1 MTLIS
6 FADVGVA
13 FGATTLLK
21 DVSFTIT
28 RGERW
33 GIIGRN
39 GAGKSTLFQI
49 ITGKL
54 QPSKGAIAR
63 QPGLKVSL
71 LDQHRDFGAATTVWE
86 AAAAAYLPLIAI
98 EKELAVLA
106 EQLGSGD
113 EALLDRY
120 GRLQEKFMHEGG
132 YDFPAR
138 VDKVLQGLAF
148 DAVAARNQLL
158 TGLSGG
164 ERGRVGLAAQLAA
177 PAELLLLDEPTN
189 HLDLETTRWLQTYLG
204 ELGETV
210 IVISHDRAFLDETVD
225 HVLHVTGGTTH
236 AYSGGYSAFVSQR
249 EERMLTFQRQLD
261 KQQKFIAKEEE
272 YIRRHLAGVN
282 SAQAKGR
289 RSKLGRLPRLS
300 PPPGESDAMTLRLEI
315 GDRGGDRVLHT
326 DKLRVA
332 IGDRVLLEDV
342 TLTAMRADVIALV
355 GPNGA
360 GKSTLLATILGAR
373 EATAGAATV
382 GGSVDAA
389 WYRQDLGQ
397 LPLERTIYEA
407 IQDVRPLWGRG
418 HIQGHLGAFGF
429 SGDTVMR
436 VIHTLSGGERARVAL
451 ALIMLRR
458 ANLLVLDEPTNHLDV
473 ESIEALEDAIDDYE
487 GTVILVSH
495 DRAFL
500 RELATR
506 VWSFDGTRLRD
517 FDGPFVEWEVAE
529 AERRARLASDSAAA
543 AQGRRAQEK
552 AAVQKL
558 KGADDKDAN
567 AKKQAKKAAE
577 DAEREVMR
585 LEERVRQVQR
595 KLEDGDLYDG
605 SPERAREAGRL
616 EKELGAAQRL
626 LDDAMTSWAERTAA
640 LETR

>member
-6 FADVGVA
+6 FAEVGVA

-21 DVSFTIT
+21 DVSFTVA

-54 QPSKGAIAR
+54 QPSRGAIAR

-71 LDQHRDFGAATTVWE
+71 LDQHRDFGVATTVWE
-86 AAAAAYLPLIAI
+86 AAAAAYAPLIAI
-98 EKELAVLA
+98 EHELGALA
-106 EQLGSGD
+106 EKLGDGD

-120 GRLQEKFMHEGG
+120 GRLQEQFMHEGG

-148 DAVAARNQLL
+148 DAVGARTQALS
-158 TGLSGG
+158 GLSGG

-236 AYSGGYSAFVSQR
+236 SYTGGYSAFVSQR

-326 DKLRVA
+326 DKLRVTV
-332 IGDRVLLEDV
+332 GDRVLLEDV

-360 GKSTLLATILGAR
+360 GKSTLIATILGAR
-373 EATAGAATV
+373 EADAGAATV

-397 LPLERTIYEA
+397 LPLARTIYEA
-407 IQDVRPLWGRG
+407 IQDERPLWGRG

-429 SGDTVMR
+429 SGDSVMR
-436 VIHTLSGGERARVAL
+436 VISTLSGGERARVAL
-451 ALIMLRR
+451 ALIMLRK

-529 AERRARLASDSAAA
+529 AERRAKLASESATI

-552 AAVQKL
+552 AAAQKN
-558 KGADDKDAN
+558 KGADERDAN
-567 AKKQAKKAAE
+567 AKKSAKKAAD
-577 DAEREVMR
+577 DAEREVLR
-585 LEERVRQVQR
+585 LEERVVNVQR
-595 KLEDGDLYDG
+595 ALEDGDLYDG
-605 SPERAREAGRL
+605 TPEKAREAGQL

-640 LETR
+640 LDKA

>member
-21 DVSFTIT
+21 DVSFTVT

-54 QPSKGAIAR
+54 QPSKGAVAR

-71 LDQHRDFGAATTVWE
+71 LDQHRDFGDATTVWE

-98 EKELAVLA
+98 EKELTVLA

-148 DAVAARNQLL
+148 DAVDARTRLL

-189 HLDLETTRWLQTYLG
+189 HLDLETTVWLQSYLG

-236 AYSGGYSAFVSQR
+236 AYTGGYSAFVSQR

-289 RSKLGRLPRLS
+289 RSKLSRLPRLS

-332 IGDRVLLEDV
+332 VGDRVLLEDV

-397 LPLERTIYEA
+397 LPLERTIYDA

-429 SGDTVMR
+429 SGDSVMR
-436 VIHTLSGGERARVAL
+436 TISTLSGGERARVAL

-473 ESIEALEDAIDDYE
+473 ESIESLEDAIDDYE

-529 AERRARLASDSAAA
+529 AERRTRVASDSAAA

-552 AAVQKL
+552 AAAQKS
-558 KGADDKDAN
+558 KGSDTKDAN
-567 AKKQAKKAAE
+567 SKKQARKAVD
-577 DAEREVMR
+577 DAEREVLR

-595 KLEDGDLYDG
+595 ALEDGDLYDG
-605 SPERAREAGRL
+605 SPDKAREAGRL
-616 EKELGAAQRL
+616 EKELSAAQRL
-626 LDDAMTSWAERTAA
+626 LDDAMTSWAERTSAVDA
-640 LETR
+640 R

>member
-6 FADVGVA
+6 FGEVGVA

-21 DVSFTIT
+21 DVSFTVA

-39 GAGKSTLFQI
+39 GAGKSTLFQL

-54 QPSKGAIAR
+54 QPSKGSIAR

-71 LDQHRDFGAATTVWE
+71 LDQHRDFGEATTVWE
-86 AAAAAYLPLIAI
+86 AAAAAYAPLIAI
-98 EKELAVLA
+98 EKELGVLA
-106 EQLGSGD
+106 EKLGDGD

-120 GRLQEKFMHEGG
+120 GRLQEQFMHEGG

-148 DAVAARNQLL
+148 DAVGARTQALS
-158 TGLSGG
+158 GLSGG

-236 AYSGGYSAFVSQR
+236 AYTGGYSAFVSQR

-272 YIRRHLAGVN
+272 YIRRHLAGQN

-326 DKLRVA
+326 DRLRVA

-360 GKSTLLATILGAR
+360 GKSTLLSTILGAR
-373 EATAGAATV
+373 EATAGAATI
-382 GGSVDAA
+382 GGSVHAA
-389 WYRQDLGQ
+389 WYRQDLAQ
-397 LPLERTIYEA
+397 LPLTRTIFEA

-418 HIQGHLGAFGF
+418 QIQGHLGAFGF
-429 SGDTVMR
+429 SGDSVMR
-436 VIHTLSGGERARVAL
+436 VISTLSGGERARVAL
-451 ALIMLRR
+451 ALIMLQK

-529 AERRARLASDSAAA
+529 GERRAKLASESAAA
-543 AQGRRAQEK
+543 VQGRKALEK
-552 AAVQKL
+552 AAAQKN
-558 KGADDKDAN
+558 KGSDDRNAN
-567 AKKQAKKAAE
+567 AKKATKKAAD
-577 DAEREVMR
+577 DAEREVLR

-595 KLEDGDLYDG
+595 ALEDGDLYDG
-605 SPERAREAGRL
+605 SPEKAREAGRL
-616 EKELGAAQRL
+616 EKELSAAQRL
-626 LDDAMTSWAERTAA
+626 LDDAMTSWAERSAA
-640 LETR
+640 LERV

>member
-21 DVSFTIT
+21 DVSFTVT

-54 QPSKGAIAR
+54 QPSKGAVAR

-71 LDQHRDFGAATTVWE
+71 LDQHRDFGDATTVWE

-98 EKELAVLA
+98 EKELTVLA

-113 EALLDRY
+113 EALLEKY

-148 DAVAARNQLL
+148 DAVDARSRLL

-189 HLDLETTRWLQTYLG
+189 HLDLETTVWLQSYLG

-236 AYSGGYSAFVSQR
+236 AYTGGYSAFVSQR

-289 RSKLGRLPRLS
+289 RSKLSRLPRLS

-332 IGDRVLLEDV
+332 VGDRVLLEDV

-397 LPLERTIYEA
+397 LPLERTIYDA

-429 SGDTVMR
+429 SGDSVMR
-436 VIHTLSGGERARVAL
+436 TISTLSGGERARVAL

-473 ESIEALEDAIDDYE
+473 ESIESLEDAIDDYE

-529 AERRARLASDSAAA
+529 AERRTRVASDSAAA

-552 AAVQKL
+552 AAAQKS
-558 KGADDKDAN
+558 KGSDTKDAN
-567 AKKQAKKAAE
+567 SKKQARKAVD
-577 DAEREVMR
+577 DAEREVLR

-595 KLEDGDLYDG
+595 ALEDGDLYDG
-605 SPERAREAGRL
+605 SPDKAREAGRL
-616 EKELGAAQRL
+616 EKELSAAQRL

-640 LETR
+640 VDAR

>member
-6 FADVGVA
+6 FAEVGVA

-21 DVSFTIT
+21 DVSFTVA

-54 QPSKGAIAR
+54 QPSRGAIAR

-71 LDQHRDFGAATTVWE
+71 LDQHRDFGVATTVWE
-86 AAAAAYLPLIAI
+86 AAAAAYAPLIAI
-98 EKELAVLA
+98 EHELGALA
-106 EQLGSGD
+106 EKLGDGD

-120 GRLQEKFMHEGG
+120 GRLQEQFMHEGG

-148 DAVAARNQLL
+148 DAVGARTQALS
-158 TGLSGG
+158 GLSGG

-236 AYSGGYSAFVSQR
+236 SYTGGYSAFVSQR

-326 DKLRVA
+326 DKLRVTV
-332 IGDRVLLEDV
+332 GDRVLLEDV

-360 GKSTLLATILGAR
+360 GKSTLIATILGAR
-373 EATAGAATV
+373 EADAGAATV

-397 LPLERTIYEA
+397 LPLARTIYEA
-407 IQDVRPLWGRG
+407 IQDERPLWGRG

-429 SGDTVMR
+429 SGDSVMR
-436 VIHTLSGGERARVAL
+436 VISTLSGGERARVAL
-451 ALIMLRR
+451 ALIMLRK

-529 AERRARLASDSAAA
+529 AERRAKLASDSATI
-543 AQGRRAQEK
+543 AQERRAQEK
-552 AAVQKL
+552 AAAHKN
-558 KGADDKDAN
+558 KGADERDAN
-567 AKKQAKKAAE
+567 AKKSAKKAAD
-577 DAEREVMR
+577 DAEREVLR
-585 LEERVRQVQR
+585 LEERVVNVQR
-595 KLEDGDLYDG
+595 ALEDGDLYDG
-605 SPERAREAGRL
+605 TPEKAREAGRL

-640 LETR
+640 LDKA

>member
-6 FADVGVA
+6 LADVAVS

-21 DVSFTIT
+21 DISVTIA

-39 GAGKSTLFQI
+39 GAGKTTLFHI
-49 ITGKL
+49 LTGKL
-54 QPSKGAIAR
+54 QPTKGAVAR

-71 LDQHRDFGAATTVWE
+71 LDQHRDFGDATTVWE

-98 EKELAVLA
+98 EKEMAVLA
-106 EQLGSGD
+106 DQLGGGD
-113 EALLDRY
+113 ESLMDRY

-138 VDKVLQGLAF
+138 VDKVLQGLGF
-148 DAVAARNQLL
+148 DAVESRTRALA
-158 TGLSGG
+158 GLSGG
-164 ERGRVGLAAQLAA
+164 ERGRVGLAGQLAA

-189 HLDLETTRWLQTYLG
+189 HLDLDTTRWLQTYLG

-225 HVLHVTGGTTH
+225 HVLHVTGGTAH
-236 AYSGGYSAFVSQR
+236 AYTGGYSAFVSQR
-249 EERMLTFQRQLD
+249 EERMLSFQRQLD

-289 RSKLGRLPRLS
+289 RSKLSRLPRLS
-300 PPPGESDAMTLRLEI
+300 PPPGESGAMSLRLEI

-326 DKLRVA
+326 DRLQVA
-332 IGDRVLLEDV
+332 VGERVLLTDV
-342 TLTAMRADVIALV
+342 SLTAMRSDVIALV

-360 GKSTLLATILGAR
+360 GKSTLIATLLGAR
-373 EATAGAATV
+373 DATAGAATV
-382 GGSVDAA
+382 GSSVHAA

-397 LPLERTIYEA
+397 LPLEKSIYDA

-418 HIQGHLGAFGF
+418 QIQGHLGAFGF
-429 SGDTVMR
+429 SGDSVMR
-436 VIHTLSGGERARVAL
+436 TINTLSGGERARVAL
-451 ALIMLRR
+451 ALIMLQK

-506 VWSFDGTRLRD
+506 VWSFDGMRLRD
-517 FDGPFVEWEVAE
+517 FDGPFVEWEVNE
-529 AERRARLASDSAAA
+529 DERRARLASESAAA
-543 AQGRRAQEK
+543 VQGRRAQDR
-552 AAVQKL
+552 ASAQKS
-558 KGADDKDAN
+558 KGADDRHA
-567 AKKQAKKAAE
+567 AARKQAKKAAD
-577 DAEREVMR
+577 DAEREVVR
-585 LEERVRQVQR
+585 LEERVKQVQR
-595 KLEDGDLYDG
+595 SLEDGDLYDG
-605 SPERAREAGRL
+605 SADKAREAGRL
-616 EKELGAAQRL
+616 EKELGTAQRL
-626 LDDAMTSWAERTAA
+626 LDDAMTNWAERTAA
-640 LETR
+640 LEQR

>member
-6 FADVGVA
+6 LNDVGVS
-13 FGATTLLK
+13 FGATTLLTN
-21 DVSFTIT
+21 VSFTVG
-28 RGERW
+28 RGDRW

-39 GAGKSTLFQI
+39 GAGKTTLFQL
-49 ITGKL
+49 ITGRM
-54 QPSKGAIAR
+54 QPSTGTIAR

-86 AAAAAYLPLIAI
+86 AAAAAYAPLIAL
-98 EKELAVLA
+98 EKELTQLA
-106 EQLGSGD
+106 EHLGSGD
-113 EALLDRY
+113 EALLERY
-120 GRLQEKFMHEGG
+120 GRMQQKFMDDGG

-138 VDKVLQGLAF
+138 VDKVLQGLGF
-148 DAVAARNQLL
+148 DAVESRTRAL

-164 ERGRVGLAAQLAA
+164 ERGRVGLAGQLAA

-189 HLDLETTRWLQTYLG
+189 HLDLDTTRWLQTYLG

-236 AYSGGYSAFVSQR
+236 AYTGGYSAFVSQR

-272 YIRRHLAGVN
+272 YIRRHLAGQN

-289 RSKLGRLPRLS
+289 RSKLARLPRLS
-300 PPPGESDAMTLRLEI
+300 PPPGESEAMTLRLEI

-326 DKLRVA
+326 EKLRVA
-332 IGDRVLLEDV
+332 VGDRVLLDDV

-360 GKSTLLATILGAR
+360 GKSTLIATLLGAR
-373 EATAGAATV
+373 DAAAGSSAV

-397 LPLERTIYEA
+397 LPLDRTIYDA

-418 HIQGHLGAFGF
+418 QIQGHLGAFGF
-429 SGDTVMR
+429 SGDSVLRT
-436 VIHTLSGGERARVAL
+436 ISTLSGGERARVAL
-451 ALIMLRR
+451 ALIMLQR

-473 ESIEALEDAIDDYE
+473 ESIEALEDAIEAYE
-487 GTVILVSH
+487 GTVLLVSH

-517 FDGPFVEWEVAE
+517 FDGPFVEWEIVE
-529 AERRARLASDSAAA
+529 AERRAKLASDSATA
-543 AQGRRAQEK
+543 AQAKRVQEK
-552 AAVQKL
+552 AQAQKQ
-558 KGADDKDAN
+558 KGGADPNVA
-567 AKKQAKKAAE
+567 ARRAAQKAADE
-577 DAEREVMR
+577 TEREVER
-585 LEERVRQVQR
+585 LERRVNDVQAA
-595 KLEDGDLYDG
+595 LADGDLYDG
-605 SPERAREAGRL
+605 SVEKAREAGRL
-616 EKELGAAQRL
+616 EKALTEAQRA
-626 LDDAMTSWAERTAA
+626 LDDAMTLWAERMAA
-640 LETR
+640 LEQL

>member
-6 FADVGVA
+6 LADVAVS

-21 DVSFTIT
+21 DVSVTIA

-39 GAGKSTLFQI
+39 GAGKTTLFHI
-49 ITGKL
+49 LTGKL
-54 QPSKGAIAR
+54 QPTKGAVAR

-71 LDQHRDFGAATTVWE
+71 LDQHRDFGDATTVWE
-86 AAAAAYLPLIAI
+86 AAAAAYAPLIAM
-98 EKELAVLA
+98 EKELAILA
-106 EQLGSGD
+106 ERLGSGD
-113 EALLDRY
+113 EALMDRY
-120 GRLQEKFMHEGG
+120 GRMQETFMHEGG

-138 VDKVLQGLAF
+138 VDKVLQGLGF
-148 DAVAARNQLL
+148 DAVESRSRALA
-158 TGLSGG
+158 GLSGG
-164 ERGRVGLAAQLAA
+164 ERGRVGLAGQLAA

-189 HLDLETTRWLQTYLG
+189 HLDLDTTRWLQTYLG

-210 IVISHDRAFLDETVD
+210 VVISHDRAFLDETVD
-225 HVLHVTGGTTH
+225 HVLHVTGNTTH
-236 AYSGGYSAFVSQR
+236 AYTGGYSAFVSQR
-249 EERMLTFQRQLD
+249 EERMLSFQRQLD

-289 RSKLGRLPRLS
+289 RSKLSRLPRLS
-300 PPPGESDAMTLRLEI
+300 PPPGESGAMSLRLEI

-326 DKLRVA
+326 DRLRVA
-332 IGDRVLLEDV
+332 VGDRVLLRDV
-342 TLTAMRADVIALV
+342 TLTAMRSDVIALV

-360 GKSTLLATILGAR
+360 GKSTLIATLLGAR
-373 EATAGAATV
+373 EAAAGAATV

-397 LPLERTIYEA
+397 LPLAKTIYDA

-429 SGDTVMR
+429 SGDSVMR
-436 VIHTLSGGERARVAL
+436 TISTLSGGERARVAL
-451 ALIMLRR
+451 ALIMLQK

-473 ESIEALEDAIDDYE
+473 ESIEALEDAIEEYE

-506 VWSFDGTRLRD
+506 VWSFDDTRLRD

-529 AERRARLASDSAAA
+529 AERRAKLSSETA
-543 AQGRRAQEK
+543 
-552 AAVQKL
+552 AAVQGKRAQDRASAQKS
-558 KGADDKDAN
+558 KGADDRDA
-567 AKKQAKKAAE
+567 AARRQAKKAAD
-577 DAEREVMR
+577 DAEREVAR
-585 LEERVRQVQR
+585 LEERVRQVQQS
-595 KLEDGDLYDG
+595 LEDGDLYDG
-605 SPERAREAGRL
+605 TPEKAREAGRL
-616 EKELGAAQRL
+616 EKELVAAQRL
-626 LDDAMTSWAERTAA
+626 LDDAMTNWAERTAA
-640 LETR
+640 LEQS

>member
-6 FADVGVA
+6 LADVGVQ

-21 DVSFTIT
+21 DVSVTIA

-39 GAGKSTLFQI
+39 GAGKSTLFQM
-49 ITGKL
+49 ITGRM
-54 QPSKGAIAR
+54 QPTSGSIAR
-63 QPGLKVSL
+63 MPGLKVSL
-71 LDQHRDFGAATTVWE
+71 LDQHRDFGDATTVWE
-86 AAAAAYLPLIAI
+86 AAAAAYAPLIAI
-98 EKELAVLA
+98 EKELNVLA
-106 EQLGSGD
+106 EQLGDGD
-113 EALLDRY
+113 EALMDRY
-120 GRLQEKFMHEGG
+120 GRLQEQFMHEGG

-138 VDKVLQGLAF
+138 IDKVLQGLGF
-148 DAVAARNQLL
+148 DAVESRTRLL
-158 TGLSGG
+158 IGLSGG

-189 HLDLETTRWLQTYLG
+189 HLDLDTTDWLQTYLG

-210 IVISHDRAFLDETVD
+210 VVISHDRAFLDATVD
-225 HVLHVTGGTTH
+225 HILHVTGGTAH
-236 AYSGGYSAFVSQR
+236 AYGGGYSSFVSQR
-249 EERMLTFQRQLD
+249 EERMLAFSRQLD

-272 YIRRHLAGVN
+272 YIRRHLAGQN

-289 RSKLGRLPRLS
+289 RSKLSRLPRLS
-300 PPPGESDAMTLRLEI
+300 PPPGEAGAMSLRLEI

-332 IGDRVLLEDV
+332 VGDRVLLEDV

-360 GKSTLLATILGAR
+360 GKSTLISTILGAR
-373 EATAGAATV
+373 EADAGTATV

-389 WYRQDLGQ
+389 WYRQDLAQ

-418 HIQGHLGAFGF
+418 NIQGHLGAFGF
-429 SGDTVMR
+429 SGDSVMR
-436 VIHTLSGGERARVAL
+436 TISTLSGGERARVAL
-451 ALIMLRR
+451 ALIMLQK

-473 ESIEALEDAIDDYE
+473 ESIEALEDAIDEYE

-500 RELATR
+500 RELSTR

-517 FDGPFVEWEVAE
+517 FDGTFVEWEVAE
-529 AERRARLASDSAAA
+529 AERRARLASQTSAAL
-543 AQGRRAQEK
+543 QGKRAQEK
-552 AAVQKL
+552 AAAQKS
-558 KGADDKDAN
+558 KGGDDREAQARKL
-567 AKKQAKKAAE
+567 AKKAAD
-577 DAEREVMR
+577 DAEREVVR
-585 LEERVRQVQR
+585 IEERVQKLQ
-595 KLEDGDLYDG
+595 KALEDGDLYDG
-605 SPERAREAGRL
+605 SPEKAREAKRL
-616 EKELGAAQRL
+616 EKELAAAQRL
-626 LDDAMTSWAERTAA
+626 LDDAMTSWAERTTAI
-640 LETR
+640 

>member
-13 FGATTLLK
+13 FGAMTLLK
-21 DVSFTIT
+21 DVSFTVA

-63 QPGLKVSL
+63 QPGVKVSL

-98 EKELAVLA
+98 EKELAALA
-106 EQLGSGD
+106 DELGSGD

-120 GRLQEKFMHEGG
+120 GRLQERFMHEGG

-148 DAVAARNQLL
+148 DAVAARTQLL

-236 AYSGGYSAFVSQR
+236 AYTGGYSAFVSQR

-289 RSKLGRLPRLS
+289 RSKLSRLPRLS

-397 LPLERTIYEA
+397 LPLERTMYEA

-429 SGDTVMR
+429 SGDSVMR

-451 ALIMLRR
+451 ALIMLRK

-529 AERRARLASDSAAA
+529 SERRTRVASDSAAA
-543 AQGRRAQEK
+543 VHGRRALEK
-552 AAVQKL
+552 AAAQKS
-558 KGADDKDAN
+558 KGTEEKDAN
-567 AKKQAKKAAE
+567 SKKQAKKAAE
-577 DAEREVMR
+577 EAEREVMR

-605 SPERAREAGRL
+605 SPEKAREAGRL

-640 LETR
+640 LDAR

>member
-6 FADVGVA
+6 LADVA
-13 FGATTLLK
+13 ISFGATTLLK
-21 DVSFTIT
+21 DVSVTIA

-39 GAGKSTLFQI
+39 GAGKTTLFQI
-49 ITGKL
+49 LTGAL
-54 QPSKGAIAR
+54 QPTKGSIAR

-71 LDQHRDFGAATTVWE
+71 MDQHRNFGEATTVWE
-86 AAAAAYLPLIAI
+86 AAAAAYAPLIAI

-106 EQLGSGD
+106 EQLGGGD
-113 EALLDRY
+113 DALMDRY
-120 GRLQEKFMHEGG
+120 GRLQEQFMHEGG

-138 VDKVLQGLAF
+138 VDKVLQGLGF
-148 DAVAARNQLL
+148 DAVQARTQMLVS
-158 TGLSGG
+158 LSGG
-164 ERGRVGLAAQLAA
+164 ERGRVGLAGQLAA

-236 AYSGGYSAFVSQR
+236 SYTGGYSAFVSQR

-261 KQQKFIAKEEE
+261 KQQKFIAKEED
-272 YIRRHLAGVN
+272 YIRRHLAGQN

-332 IGDRVLLEDV
+332 VGERVLLEDV
-342 TLTAMRADVIALV
+342 TLTAMRSDVIALV

-360 GKSTLLATILGAR
+360 GKSTLIATLLGAR
-373 EATAGAATV
+373 DAAAGAATV
-382 GGSVDAA
+382 GGSVNAA

-397 LPLERTIYEA
+397 LPLERSIFDA

-418 HIQGHLGAFGF
+418 HIQNHLGAFGF
-429 SGDTVMR
+429 SGDSVMR
-436 VIHTLSGGERARVAL
+436 IIHTLSGGERARVAL
-451 ALIMLRR
+451 ALIMLQK

-473 ESIEALEDAIDDYE
+473 ESIEALEDAIESYE

-500 RELATR
+500 RELSTR
-506 VWSFDGTRLRD
+506 VWAFDGTRLRD

-529 AERRARLASDSAAA
+529 AERRAKLASASSVA

-552 AAVQKL
+552 AVAQKG
-558 KGADDKDAN
+558 KSAEGRDQN
-567 AKKQAKKAAE
+567 AKKAAKRAAE
-577 DAEREVMR
+577 DAEKEVLR
-585 LEERVRQVQR
+585 LEDRVRDVQR
-595 KLEDGDLYDG
+595 ALEDGDLYDG
-605 SPERAREAGRL
+605 TAEKAREAGRL
-616 EKELGAAQRL
+616 EKELTAAQRL
-626 LDDAMTSWAERTAA
+626 LDDAMTSWAERTAV
-640 LETR
+640 LERS

>member
-6 FADVGVA
+6 LADVAVS

-21 DVSFTIT
+21 DVSVTIA

-39 GAGKSTLFQI
+39 GAGKTTLFQI
-49 ITGKL
+49 LTGRI
-54 QPSKGAIAR
+54 QPTRGAVAR
-63 QPGLKVSL
+63 QPGLTVSL
-71 LDQHRDFGAATTVWE
+71 LDQHRDFGDATTVWE
-86 AAAAAYLPLIAI
+86 AAAAAYAPLIAI
-98 EKELAVLA
+98 EKELNVLG
-106 EQLGSGD
+106 EQLGDGD
-113 EALLDRY
+113 ETLMDRY

-138 VDKVLQGLAF
+138 VDKVLQGLGF
-148 DAVAARNQLL
+148 DAVESRTRMLA
-158 TGLSGG
+158 GLSGG
-164 ERGRVGLAAQLAA
+164 ERGRVGLAGQLAA

-189 HLDLETTRWLQTYLG
+189 HLDLETTQWLQTYLG

-210 IVISHDRAFLDETVD
+210 VVISHDRAFLDETVD

-236 AYSGGYSAFVSQR
+236 SYTGGYSAFVSQR

-282 SAQAKGR
+282 SSQAKGR

-300 PPPGESDAMTLRLEI
+300 PPPGESDAMSLRLEI

-326 DKLRVA
+326 NKLRVTV
-332 IGDRVLLEDV
+332 GDRVLLDDV

-360 GKSTLLATILGAR
+360 GKSTLIATLLGAR
-373 EATAGAATV
+373 DAAAGGATV
-382 GGSVDAA
+382 GGSVHAA

-397 LPLERTIYEA
+397 LPLERTIFEA

-429 SGDTVMR
+429 SGDSVMR
-436 VIHTLSGGERARVAL
+436 TISTLSGGERARVAL
-451 ALIMLRR
+451 ALIMLQK

-473 ESIEALEDAIDDYE
+473 ESIEALEDAIESYE

-529 AERRARLASDSAAA
+529 RERRSKLASVAAA
-543 AQGRRAQEK
+543 AVQGRKAQEK
-552 AAVQKL
+552 AATQKS
-558 KGADDKDAN
+558 KGQDDRDVNARKSAKRAAD
-567 AKKQAKKAAE
+567 
-577 DAEREVMR
+577 DAEREVVR
-585 LEERVRQVQR
+585 LEERVRKVQR
-595 KLEDGDLYDG
+595 SLEDGDLYDG
-605 SPERAREAGRL
+605 TPEKAREAGRL
-616 EKELGAAQRL
+616 EKELAAAQRL

-640 LETR
+640 LERS

>member
-6 FADVGVA
+6 FADVGVS

-21 DVSFTIT
+21 DVSFTVA

-39 GAGKSTLFQI
+39 GAGKSTIFQI

-54 QPSKGAIAR
+54 APSKGSIAR
-63 QPGLKVSL
+63 MPGLKVSL
-71 LDQHRDFGAATTVWE
+71 LDQHRDFGDASTVWE
-86 AAAAAYLPLIAI
+86 AAAAAYAPLIAI
-98 EKELAVLA
+98 EKELGVLA
-106 EQLGSGD
+106 EKLGDGD
-113 EALLDRY
+113 EALMDRY

-138 VDKVLQGLAF
+138 IDKVLQGLGF
-148 DAVAARNQLL
+148 DAIDARTRMLK
-158 TGLSGG
+158 GLSGG

-189 HLDLETTRWLQTYLG
+189 HLDLETTQWLQTYLG

-225 HVLHVTGGTTH
+225 HILHVTGSTSH
-236 AYSGGYSAFVSQR
+236 AYTGGYSSFVSQR
-249 EERMLTFQRQLD
+249 EERMLAFQRQLD

-289 RSKLGRLPRLS
+289 RSKLSRLPRLS
-300 PPPGESDAMTLRLEI
+300 PPPGESGAMSLRLEI

-332 IGDRVLLEDV
+332 VGDRVLLDDV
-342 TLTAMRADVIALV
+342 TLTAMRTDVIALV

-360 GKSTLLATILGAR
+360 GKSTLIATLLGAR
-373 EATAGAATV
+373 EAAGGAATV

-389 WYRQDLGQ
+389 WYRQDLAQ
-397 LPLERTIYEA
+397 LPLERTIFEA

-418 HIQGHLGAFGF
+418 QIQGHLGAFGF
-429 SGDTVMR
+429 SGDSVMR
-436 VIHTLSGGERARVAL
+436 TISTLSGGERARVAL
-451 ALIMLRR
+451 ALIMLQK

-473 ESIEALEDAIDDYE
+473 ESIEALEDAIDEYE

-500 RELATR
+500 RELSTR
-506 VWSFDGTRLRD
+506 VWSFEGTRLRD

-529 AERRARLASDSAAA
+529 KERKTKRATETAAA
-543 AQGRRAQEK
+543 VQSRKAQEK
-552 AAVQKL
+552 AAAQKS
-558 KGADDKDAN
+558 KGGDDRDAQ
-567 AKKQAKKAAE
+567 ARKTAKKAAD
-577 DAEREVMR
+577 DAEREVLR
-585 LEERVRQVQR
+585 LEERVKKVQQA
-595 KLEDGDLYDG
+595 LEDGDLYDG
-605 SPERAREAGRL
+605 TPEKAREAGRL
-616 EKELGAAQRL
+616 EKELSAAQRL
-626 LDDAMTSWAERTAA
+626 LDDAMTSWAERTAV
-640 LETR
+640 LEKH

>member
-71 LDQHRDFGAATTVWE
+71 LDQQRDFGAATTVWE

-332 IGDRVLLEDV
+332 IGDRVLLEEV

-552 AAVQKL
+552 AAVQKS

>member
-6 FADVGVA
+6 LGDVGVA

-21 DVSFTIT
+21 DVSVTIA

-54 QPSKGAIAR
+54 QPTKGSIAR

-71 LDQHRDFGAATTVWE
+71 LDQHRDFGDATTVWE
-86 AAAAAYLPLIAI
+86 AAAAAYAPLIAI
-98 EKELAVLA
+98 EKELGVLA
-106 EQLGSGD
+106 GQLGDGD
-113 EALLDRY
+113 DALMDRY

-138 VDKVLQGLAF
+138 IDKVLQGLGF
-148 DAVAARNQLL
+148 DAIDARTRALK
-158 TGLSGG
+158 GLSGG

-189 HLDLETTRWLQTYLG
+189 HLDLDTTRWLQTYLG

-210 IVISHDRAFLDETVD
+210 VVISHDRAFLDETVD
-225 HVLHVTGGTTH
+225 HILHVTGGTAH
-236 AYSGGYSAFVSQR
+236 AYTGGYSSFVSQR
-249 EERMLTFQRQLD
+249 EERMLAFSRQLD

-272 YIRRHLAGVN
+272 YIRRHLAGQN

-289 RSKLGRLPRLS
+289 RSKLSRLPRLS
-300 PPPGESDAMTLRLEI
+300 PPPGEAGAMSLRLEI

-326 DKLRVA
+326 DRLRVA
-332 IGDRVLLEDV
+332 VGDRVLLEDV

-360 GKSTLLATILGAR
+360 GKSTLIATILGAR
-373 EATAGAATV
+373 EAASGAASV

-397 LPLERTIYEA
+397 LPLDRTIYEA

-418 HIQGHLGAFGF
+418 NIQGHLGAFGF
-429 SGDTVMR
+429 SGDSVMR
-436 VIHTLSGGERARVAL
+436 IISTLSGGERARVAL
-451 ALIMLRR
+451 ALIMLQK

-473 ESIEALEDAIDDYE
+473 ESIEALEDAIEEYE

-517 FDGPFVEWEVAE
+517 FDGPFVEWELAE
-529 AERRARLASDSAAA
+529 AERRAKQASQTTAAL
-543 AQGRRAQEK
+543 QGKRAQEK
-552 AAVQKL
+552 VAAQKA
-558 KGADDKDAN
+558 KGSDDRGAQARKVAKRAAD
-567 AKKQAKKAAE
+567 

-585 LEERVRQVQR
+585 LEERVRKIQQA
-595 KLEDGDLYDG
+595 LEDGDLYDG
-605 SPERAREAGRL
+605 TAEKAREAKRL
-616 EKELGAAQRL
+616 EKELSAAQRL
-626 LDDAMTSWAERTAA
+626 LDDAMTTWAESTAVLDKA
-640 LETR
+640 

>member
-1 MTLIS
+1 
-6 FADVGVA
+6 
-13 FGATTLLK
+13 
-21 DVSFTIT
+21 
-28 RGERW
+28 
-33 GIIGRN
+33 
-39 GAGKSTLFQI
+39 
-49 ITGKL
+49 
-54 QPSKGAIAR
+54 
-63 QPGLKVSL
+63 
-71 LDQHRDFGAATTVWE
+71 
-86 AAAAAYLPLIAI
+86 
-98 EKELAVLA
+98 
-106 EQLGSGD
+106 
-113 EALLDRY
+113 
-120 GRLQEKFMHEGG
+120 
-132 YDFPAR
+132 
-138 VDKVLQGLAF
+138 
-148 DAVAARNQLL
+148 
-158 TGLSGG
+158 
-164 ERGRVGLAAQLAA
+164 
-177 PAELLLLDEPTN
+177 
-189 HLDLETTRWLQTYLG
+189 
-204 ELGETV
+204 
-210 IVISHDRAFLDETVD
+210 
-225 HVLHVTGGTTH
+225 
-236 AYSGGYSAFVSQR
+236 
-249 EERMLTFQRQLD
+249 MLTFQRQLD

-326 DKLRVA
+326 DKLRVTV
-332 IGDRVLLEDV
+332 GDRVLLEDV

-360 GKSTLLATILGAR
+360 GKSTLIATILGAR
-373 EATAGAATV
+373 EADAGAATV

-397 LPLERTIYEA
+397 LPLARTIYEA
-407 IQDVRPLWGRG
+407 IQDERPLWGRG

-429 SGDTVMR
+429 SGDSVMR
-436 VIHTLSGGERARVAL
+436 VISTLSGGERARVAL
-451 ALIMLRR
+451 ALIMLRK

-529 AERRARLASDSAAA
+529 AERRAKLASESATI

-552 AAVQKL
+552 AAAQKN
-558 KGADDKDAN
+558 KGADERDAN
-567 AKKQAKKAAE
+567 AKKSAKKAAD
-577 DAEREVMR
+577 DAEREVLR
-585 LEERVRQVQR
+585 LEERVVNVKRA
-595 KLEDGDLYDG
+595 LEDGDLYDG
-605 SPERAREAGRL
+605 TPEKAREAGQL

-640 LETR
+640 LDKA

>member
-21 DVSFTIT
+21 DVSFTVA

-49 ITGKL
+49 ITGRL

-63 QPGLKVSL
+63 QPGLTVSL
-71 LDQHRDFGAATTVWE
+71 LDQHRDFGDATTVWE
-86 AAAAAYLPLIAI
+86 AAAAAYMPLLAI

-148 DAVAARNQLL
+148 DAVAARTQLL

-360 GKSTLLATILGAR
+360 GKSTLLATVLGAR

-397 LPLERTIYEA
+397 LPLERTIYDA
-407 IQDVRPLWGRG
+407 IQHERPLWGRG

-429 SGDTVMR
+429 SGDSVMR

-451 ALIMLRR
+451 ALIMLQK

-473 ESIEALEDAIDDYE
+473 ESIEALEDAIDEYE

-529 AERRARLASDSAAA
+529 AERRAKLASESAAA

-552 AAVQKL
+552 AAAQKS

-567 AKKQAKKAAE
+567 AKKQVKKAAD
-577 DAEREVMR
+577 DAEREVVR

-605 SPERAREAGRL
+605 SPEKAREAGRL

>member
-6 FADVGVA
+6 FADVGVS
-13 FGATTLLK
+13 FGASTLLK
-21 DVSFTIT
+21 DVSFTVA

-54 QPSKGAIAR
+54 QPSKGSTAR
-63 QPGLKVSL
+63 MPGLKVSL

-86 AAAAAYLPLIAI
+86 AAAAAYAPLIAI
-98 EKELAVLA
+98 EKELGHLA
-106 EQLGSGD
+106 EQLGDGD
-113 EALLDRY
+113 DAVMDRY
-120 GRLQEKFMHEGG
+120 GRLQDTFMHEGG

-138 VDKVLQGLAF
+138 VDKVLQGLGF
-148 DAVAARNQLL
+148 DAVDARTRLL

-189 HLDLETTRWLQTYLG
+189 HLDLETTQWLQTYLG

-236 AYSGGYSAFVSQR
+236 AYTGGYSAFVSQR

-282 SAQAKGR
+282 SSQAKGR
-289 RSKLGRLPRLS
+289 RSKLSRLPRLS
-300 PPPGESDAMTLRLEI
+300 PPPGESDAMSLRLEI

-397 LPLERTIYEA
+397 LPLERTIFEA

-418 HIQGHLGAFGF
+418 QIQGHLGAFGF
-429 SGDTVMR
+429 SGDSVMR
-436 VIHTLSGGERARVAL
+436 TIHTLSGGERARVAL
-451 ALIMLRR
+451 ALIMLRK

-473 ESIEALEDAIDDYE
+473 ESIEALEDAIDEYE

-500 RELATR
+500 RELASR

-529 AERRARLASDSAAA
+529 KERRARVASESAAV
-543 AQGRRAQEK
+543 AQGRKAQEK
-552 AAVQKL
+552 AAAQKS
-558 KGADDKDAN
+558 KGGDDKSAA
-567 AKKQAKKAAE
+567 AKKVAKKAAD
-577 DAEREVMR
+577 DAEKEVLR
-585 LEERVRQVQR
+585 LEERVKQVQR

-605 SPERAREAGRL
+605 SAENAREAGRL

-626 LDDAMTSWAERTAA
+626 LDDAMTSWAERTSA

>member
-552 AAVQKL
+552 AAVQKS

-605 SPERAREAGRL
+605 SPGRAREAGRL

-626 LDDAMTSWAERTAA
+626 LDDAMTSWAERTTA

>member
-21 DVSFTIT
+21 DVAFTVA

-49 ITGKL
+49 ITGRL

-63 QPGLKVSL
+63 QPGLTVSL

-86 AAAAAYLPLIAI
+86 AAAAAYMPLIAI

-113 EALLDRY
+113 DALMDRY

-148 DAVAARNQLL
+148 DAVAARTQLL

-236 AYSGGYSAFVSQR
+236 AYTGGYSAFVSQR

-289 RSKLGRLPRLS
+289 RSKLSRLPRLS

-332 IGDRVLLEDV
+332 IGDRVLLDDV

-373 EATAGAATV
+373 EASAGAATV

-397 LPLERTIYEA
+397 LPLERTIYDA

-429 SGDTVMR
+429 SGDSVMR
-436 VIHTLSGGERARVAL
+436 TIHTLSGGERARVAL
-451 ALIMLRR
+451 ALIMLRK

-473 ESIEALEDAIDDYE
+473 ESIESLEDAIDDYE

-529 AERRARLASDSAAA
+529 AERRARLASEGAAA

-552 AAVQKL
+552 STAQKSRGTEE
-558 KGADDKDAN
+558 KGAI
-567 AKKQAKKAAE
+567 AKKQAKKAAD
-577 DAEREVMR
+577 DAEREVIR
-585 LEERVRQVQR
+585 LEERVRQIQR
-595 KLEDGDLYDG
+595 ALEDGDLYDG
-605 SPERAREAGRL
+605 SPEKARDARRL

>member
-6 FADVGVA
+6 LADVGVS

-21 DVSFTIT
+21 DVTFTVA

-39 GAGKSTLFQI
+39 GAGKSTLFQL

-54 QPSKGAIAR
+54 QPSKGAVAR
-63 QPGLKVSL
+63 QPALKVSL
-71 LDQHRDFGAATTVWE
+71 LDQHRDFGDATTVWE
-86 AAAAAYLPLIAI
+86 AAAAAYAPLIAI
-98 EKELAVLA
+98 EKELNDLA
-106 EQLGSGD
+106 MKLGDGD
-113 EALLDRY
+113 DALMDRY
-120 GRLQEKFMHEGG
+120 GRLQEQFMHEGG

-138 VDKVLQGLAF
+138 VDKVIQGLGF
-148 DAVAARNQLL
+148 DAVESRTRALS
-158 TGLSGG
+158 GLSGG

-225 HVLHVTGGTTH
+225 HVLHVTGGTSH
-236 AYSGGYSAFVSQR
+236 AYVGGYSSFVSQR
-249 EERMLTFQRQLD
+249 DERMLAFQRQLD
-261 KQQKFIAKEEE
+261 KQQKFIAKEED

-300 PPPGESDAMTLRLEI
+300 PPPGEAGAMSLRLEI

-332 IGDRVLLEDV
+332 VGDRVLLDDV

-360 GKSTLLATILGAR
+360 GKSTLIATILGAR
-373 EATAGAATV
+373 EAAAGAASV

-397 LPLERTIYEA
+397 LPLTRTIYEA
-407 IQDVRPLWGRG
+407 IQDERPLWGRG

-429 SGDTVMR
+429 SGDSVMR
-436 VIHTLSGGERARVAL
+436 TISTLSGGERARVAL
-451 ALIMLRR
+451 ALIMLRK

-473 ESIEALEDAIDDYE
+473 ESIEALEDAIEDYE

-517 FDGPFVEWEVAE
+517 FDGPFVDWEVAD
-529 AERRARLASDSAAA
+529 AERRAKVASASAAA
-543 AQGRRAQEK
+543 AQTRRLQEK
-552 AAVQKL
+552 SAAQKTKGGDEREVQARKS
-558 KGADDKDAN
+558 
-567 AKKQAKKAAE
+567 AKKAAD
-577 DAEREVMR
+577 DAEREVVR
-585 LEERVRQVQR
+585 LEERVRKVQQS
-595 KLEDGDLYDG
+595 LEDGDLYDG
-605 SPERAREAGRL
+605 SPEKAREAGRL
-616 EKELGAAQRL
+616 ERELGAAQRL

-640 LETR
+640 VERG

>member
-6 FADVGVA
+6 LADVAVS
-13 FGATTLLK
+13 FGATTLLS
-21 DVSFTIT
+21 DVSVTIA

-39 GAGKSTLFQI
+39 GAGKTTLFQI
-49 ITGKL
+49 LTGRL
-54 QPSKGAIAR
+54 QPTKGSVAR

-71 LDQHRDFGAATTVWE
+71 LDQHRDFGDANTVWE
-86 AAAAAYLPLIAI
+86 AAAAAYAPLIAL

-106 EQLGSGD
+106 DQLATGD
-113 EALLDRY
+113 EALLERY
-120 GRLQEKFMHEGG
+120 GRMQEKFMHEGG

-138 VDKVLQGLAF
+138 VDKVLQGLGF
-148 DAVAARNQLL
+148 DAVESRTRLL
-158 TGLSGG
+158 AGLSGG
-164 ERGRVGLAAQLAA
+164 ERGRVGLAGQLAA

-189 HLDLETTRWLQTYLG
+189 HLDLDTTQWLQTYLG

-225 HVLHVTGGTTH
+225 HVLHVTGGTAH
-236 AYSGGYSAFVSQR
+236 AYTGGYSAFVSQR
-249 EERMLTFQRQLD
+249 EERMLSFQRQLD

-289 RSKLGRLPRLS
+289 RAKLSRLPRLS
-300 PPPGESDAMTLRLEI
+300 PPPGESGAMSLRLEI

-326 DKLRVA
+326 DKLQVTV
-332 IGDRVLLEDV
+332 GDRVLLQDV

-360 GKSTLLATILGAR
+360 GKSTFIATLLGAR
-373 EATAGAATV
+373 EAAAGTAAV

-397 LPLERTIYEA
+397 LPLEKSIYDA

-418 HIQGHLGAFGF
+418 QIQGHLGAFGF
-429 SGDTVMR
+429 SGDSVMR
-436 VIHTLSGGERARVAL
+436 TINTLSGGERARVAL
-451 ALIMLRR
+451 ALIMLQK

-473 ESIEALEDAIDDYE
+473 ESIEALEDAIDEYE
-487 GTVILVSH
+487 GTVVLVSH

-506 VWSFDGTRLRD
+506 VWAFDGTRLRD
-517 FDGPFVEWEVAE
+517 FNGPFVEWEVE
-529 AERRARLASDSAAA
+529 QAERRAKVAADSAAA
-543 AQGRRAQEK
+543 QQGKRAQERAK
-552 AAVQKL
+552 AQKA
-558 KGADDKDAN
+558 KGADSRDVA
-567 AKKQAKKAAE
+567 ARRAAKKAADE
-577 DAEREVMR
+577 AEREVLR
-585 LEERVRQVQR
+585 LEERVAAVQR
-595 KLEDGDLYDG
+595 ALEDGDLYDG
-605 SPERAREAGRL
+605 SAEKAREAGRL
-616 EKELGAAQRL
+616 EKELTTAQRL
-626 LDDAMTSWAERTAA
+626 LDDAMTTWAEATAA
-640 LETR
+640 LESA

>member
-6 FADVGVA
+6 FAEVGVA

-21 DVSFTIT
+21 DVSFTVA

-54 QPSKGAIAR
+54 QPSRGAIAR

-71 LDQHRDFGAATTVWE
+71 LDQHRDFGVATTVWE
-86 AAAAAYLPLIAI
+86 AAAAAYAPLIAI
-98 EKELAVLA
+98 EHELGALA
-106 EQLGSGD
+106 EKLGDGD

-120 GRLQEKFMHEGG
+120 GRLQETFMHEGG

-148 DAVAARNQLL
+148 DAVGARTQALS
-158 TGLSGG
+158 GLSGG

-236 AYSGGYSAFVSQR
+236 SYTGGYSAFVSQR

-300 PPPGESDAMTLRLEI
+300 PPPGESGAMTLRLEI

-326 DKLRVA
+326 DKLRVTV
-332 IGDRVLLEDV
+332 GDRVLLEDV

-360 GKSTLLATILGAR
+360 GKSTLIATLLGAR
-373 EATAGAATV
+373 EADAGATTV

-397 LPLERTIYEA
+397 LPLARTIYEA
-407 IQDVRPLWGRG
+407 IQDERPLWGRG
-418 HIQGHLGAFGF
+418 NIQGHLGAFGF
-429 SGDTVMR
+429 SGDSVMR
-436 VIHTLSGGERARVAL
+436 VISTLSGGERARVAL
-451 ALIMLRR
+451 ALIMLRK

-529 AERRARLASDSAAA
+529 AERRAKLASDSATI

-552 AAVQKL
+552 AAAHKN
-558 KGADDKDAN
+558 KGADERDAN
-567 AKKQAKKAAE
+567 AKKSARKAAD
-577 DAEREVMR
+577 DAEREVLR
-585 LEERVRQVQR
+585 LEERVVNVQR
-595 KLEDGDLYDG
+595 ALEDGDLYDG
-605 SPERAREAGRL
+605 TPEKAREAGRL

-640 LETR
+640 LDKA

>member
-6 FADVGVA
+6 LAEVGVS

-21 DVSFTIT
+21 DVSFTVA

-39 GAGKSTLFQI
+39 GAGKSTLFQL
-49 ITGKL
+49 ITGRL
-54 QPSKGAIAR
+54 QPSKGQIAR
-63 QPGLKVSL
+63 QPALKVSL
-71 LDQHRDFGAATTVWE
+71 LDQHRDFGEATTVWE
-86 AAAAAYLPLIAI
+86 AAAVAYAPLIAI

-106 EQLGSGD
+106 DQLGSGD
-113 EALLDRY
+113 AALMDRY
-120 GRLQEKFMHEGG
+120 GRLQEQFMHEGG

-138 VDKVLQGLAF
+138 VDKVLQGLGF
-148 DAVAARNQLL
+148 DAVDARTRALA
-158 TGLSGG
+158 GLSGG
-164 ERGRVGLAAQLAA
+164 ERGRVGLAGQLAA

-189 HLDLETTRWLQTYLG
+189 HLDLETTSWLQTYLG

-236 AYSGGYSAFVSQR
+236 AYTGGYSAFVSQR

-261 KQQKFIAKEEE
+261 KQQKFIAKEED
-272 YIRRHLAGVN
+272 YIRRHLAGQN

-332 IGDRVLLEDV
+332 VGDRVLLDDV
-342 TLTAMRADVIALV
+342 TLTAMRTDVIALV

-360 GKSTLLATILGAR
+360 GKSTLIATILGAR
-373 EATAGAATV
+373 EAQGGVATV
-382 GGSVDAA
+382 GGSVHAA
-389 WYRQDLGQ
+389 WYRQDLAQ
-397 LPLERTIYEA
+397 LPLELSIFDA
-407 IQDVRPLWGRG
+407 IQDARPLWGRG
-418 HIQGHLGAFGF
+418 NIQNHLGAFGF
-429 SGDTVMR
+429 SGDSVMR
-436 VIHTLSGGERARVAL
+436 TISTLSGGERARVAL
-451 ALIMLRR
+451 ALIMLQK

-473 ESIEALEDAIDDYE
+473 ESIEALEDAIESYE

-500 RELATR
+500 RELSSR
-506 VWSFDGTRLRD
+506 VWAFDGTRLRD

-529 AERRARLASDSAAA
+529 SERRAKLASESAAA
-543 AQGRRAQEK
+543 AQGRKAQEK
-552 AAVQKL
+552 AAAQKN
-558 KGADDKDAN
+558 KGVDDRSASTRKA
-567 AKKQAKKAAE
+567 AKKAAD
-577 DAEREVMR
+577 DAEREVVR
-585 LEERVRQVQR
+585 LEERVVKVQR
-595 KLEDGDLYDG
+595 ALEDGDLYDG
-605 SPERAREAGRL
+605 SPEKAREAGRL
-616 EKELGAAQRL
+616 EKELSAAQRL
-626 LDDAMTSWAERTAA
+626 LDDAMTTWAERTAA
-640 LETR
+640 FDKV

>member
-552 AAVQKL
+552 AAVQKS

-605 SPERAREAGRL
+605 SPGRAREAGRL

>member
-6 FADVGVA
+6 FGDVGVA

-21 DVSFTIT
+21 DVSFTVA

-39 GAGKSTLFQI
+39 GAGKSTIFQI

-63 QPGLKVSL
+63 MPGLKVSL

-86 AAAAAYLPLIAI
+86 AAAAAYAPLIAI
-98 EKELAVLA
+98 EKELGVLA
-106 EQLGSGD
+106 EKLGDGD
-113 EALLDRY
+113 EALMDRY
-120 GRLQEKFMHEGG
+120 GRLQEKFIHEGG

-138 VDKVLQGLAF
+138 VDKVLQGLGF
-148 DAVAARNQLL
+148 DAVDARTQIL

-189 HLDLETTRWLQTYLG
+189 HLDLETTQWLQTYLG

-225 HVLHVTGGTTH
+225 HILHVTGNTSH
-236 AYSGGYSAFVSQR
+236 AYTGGYSSFVSQR
-249 EERMLTFQRQLD
+249 DERMLAFQRQLD

-289 RSKLGRLPRLS
+289 RSKLSRLPRMS
-300 PPPGESDAMTLRLEI
+300 PPPGESGAMSLRLEI
-315 GDRGGDRVLHT
+315 GDRGGDRVIHT
-326 DKLRVA
+326 DKLRVTV
-332 IGDRVLLEDV
+332 GDRVLLEDV

-360 GKSTLLATILGAR
+360 GKSTLIATILGAR
-373 EATAGAATV
+373 EAAGGAATV

-397 LPLERTIYEA
+397 LPLDRTIFEA
-407 IQDVRPLWGRG
+407 IQDARPLWGRG
-418 HIQGHLGAFGF
+418 QIQGHLGAFGF
-429 SGDTVMR
+429 SGDSVMR
-436 VIHTLSGGERARVAL
+436 TISTLSGGERARVAL
-451 ALIMLRR
+451 ALIMLQK

-473 ESIEALEDAIDDYE
+473 ESIEALEDAIDEYE
-487 GTVILVSH
+487 GTVVLVSH

-529 AERRARLASDSAAA
+529 RERRARLASESATA
-543 AQGRRAQEK
+543 AQGKRAQEK
-552 AAVQKL
+552 AAAQKSR
-558 KGADDKDAN
+558 GGDDRDAQR
-567 AKKQAKKAAE
+567 AKAAKKAAD
-577 DAEREVMR
+577 DAEREVVR
-585 LEERVRQVQR
+585 LEERVRVVQR
-595 KLEDGDLYDG
+595 ALEDGDLYDG
-605 SPERAREAGRL
+605 SPDNAREAGRL

-626 LDDAMTSWAERTAA
+626 LDDAMTTWAERTTAI
-640 LETR
+640 

>member
-21 DVSFTIT
+21 DVAFTVA

-49 ITGKL
+49 ITGRL

-63 QPGLKVSL
+63 QPGLTVSL

-86 AAAAAYLPLIAI
+86 AAAAAYMPLIAI

-113 EALLDRY
+113 DALMDRY

-138 VDKVLQGLAF
+138 VDKVLQGLGF
-148 DAVAARNQLL
+148 DAVAARTQLL

-236 AYSGGYSAFVSQR
+236 AYTGGYSAFVSQR

-289 RSKLGRLPRLS
+289 RSKLSRLPRLS

-332 IGDRVLLEDV
+332 IGDRVLLDDV

-373 EATAGAATV
+373 EASAGAATV

-397 LPLERTIYEA
+397 LPLERTIYDA

-429 SGDTVMR
+429 SGDSVMR
-436 VIHTLSGGERARVAL
+436 TIHTLSGGERARVAL
-451 ALIMLRR
+451 ALIMLRK

-473 ESIEALEDAIDDYE
+473 ESIESLEDAIDDYE

-529 AERRARLASDSAAA
+529 AERRARLASEGAAA

-552 AAVQKL
+552 SAAQKSRGTEE
-558 KGADDKDAN
+558 KGAT
-567 AKKQAKKAAE
+567 AKKQAKKAAD
-577 DAEREVMR
+577 DAEREVIR
-585 LEERVRQVQR
+585 LEERVRQIQR
-595 KLEDGDLYDG
+595 ALEDGDLYDG
-605 SPERAREAGRL
+605 SPEKARDARRL

>member
-21 DVSFTIT
+21 DVSFTVT

-54 QPSKGAIAR
+54 QPSKGAVAR

-71 LDQHRDFGAATTVWE
+71 LDQHRDFGDATTVWE

-98 EKELAVLA
+98 EKELTVLA

-113 EALLDRY
+113 EALLEKY
-120 GRLQEKFMHEGG
+120 GRLQEKFTHEGG

-148 DAVAARNQLL
+148 DAVDARTRLL

-189 HLDLETTRWLQTYLG
+189 HLDLETTLWLQSYLG

-236 AYSGGYSAFVSQR
+236 AYTGGYSAFVSQR

-289 RSKLGRLPRLS
+289 RSKLSRLPRLS

-332 IGDRVLLEDV
+332 VGDRVLLEDV
-342 TLTAMRADVIALV
+342 TLTAMRADVIALD

-397 LPLERTIYEA
+397 LPLDRTMYDA

-429 SGDTVMR
+429 SGDSVLR
-436 VIHTLSGGERARVAL
+436 VISTLSGGERARVAL
-451 ALIMLRR
+451 ALIMLQR

-473 ESIEALEDAIDDYE
+473 ESIESLEDAIDDYE

-517 FDGPFVEWEVAE
+517 FGGPFVEWEVAE

-543 AQGRRAQEK
+543 TQGRRAQEK
-552 AAVQKL
+552 AAAQKS
-558 KGADDKDAN
+558 KGSDTKDAN
-567 AKKQAKKAAE
+567 MKKQVRKAAD
-577 DAEREVMR
+577 DAEREVLR

-595 KLEDGDLYDG
+595 ALEDGDLYDG
-605 SPERAREAGRL
+605 SPVKAREAGRL
-616 EKELGAAQRL
+616 EKELSAAQRL
-626 LDDAMTSWAERTAA
+626 LDDAMTSWAERIAVVDA
-640 LETR
+640 R

>member
-6 FADVGVA
+6 LADVGVS
-13 FGATTLLK
+13 FGATTLLT
-21 DVSFTIT
+21 DVSVTIA

-49 ITGKL
+49 ITGRL
-54 QPSKGAIAR
+54 QPTTGTTAR
-63 QPGLKVSL
+63 MPGLRVSL
-71 LDQHRDFGAATTVWE
+71 LDQHRDFGDATTVWE
-86 AAAAAYLPLIAI
+86 AAAAAYAPLIAI
-98 EKELAVLA
+98 EKELEVLA
-106 EQLGSGD
+106 EKLGDGD
-113 EALLDRY
+113 EALMDRY

-138 VDKVLQGLAF
+138 IDKVLQGLNF
-148 DAVAARNQLL
+148 DAVESRTRLL
-158 TGLSGG
+158 QGLSGG

-189 HLDLETTRWLQTYLG
+189 HLDLDTTRWLQTYLG

-210 IVISHDRAFLDETVD
+210 VVISHDRAFLDETVD

-236 AYSGGYSAFVSQR
+236 SYTGGYSAFVSQR
-249 EERMLTFQRQLD
+249 EERMLAFNRQLD
-261 KQQKFIAKEEE
+261 KQQKFIAKEED
-272 YIRRHLAGVN
+272 YIRRHLAGQN

-289 RSKLGRLPRLS
+289 RSKLSRLPRMS
-300 PPPGESDAMTLRLEI
+300 PPPGEAGAMSLRLDI

-332 IGDRVLLEDV
+332 VGDRVLLEDV

-360 GKSTLLATILGAR
+360 GKSTLIATILGAR
-373 EATAGAATV
+373 EAAAGTANV

-389 WYRQDLGQ
+389 WYRQDLAQ
-397 LPLERTIYEA
+397 LPLEKTIYDA

-418 HIQGHLGAFGF
+418 NIQGHLGAFGF
-429 SGDTVMR
+429 SGDSVMR
-436 VIHTLSGGERARVAL
+436 TISTLSGGERARVAL
-451 ALIMLRR
+451 ALIMLQK

-473 ESIEALEDAIDDYE
+473 ESIEAVEDAIESYE

-529 AERRARLASDSAAA
+529 AERRAKLASSASAALL
-543 AQGRRAQEK
+543 GKRAQEK
-552 AAVQKL
+552 VAAQKS
-558 KGADDKDAN
+558 KGSDDREAQ
-567 AKKQAKKAAE
+567 ARKQVKKAA
-577 DAEREVMR
+577 DAAEREVVR
-585 LEERVRQVQR
+585 LEERVVKLQR
-595 KLEDGDLYDG
+595 ALEDGDLYDG
-605 SPERAREAGRL
+605 TPETAREAKRL
-616 EKELGAAQRL
+616 EKELAAAQRL
-626 LDDAMTSWAERTAA
+626 LDDAMTTWAESTAA
-640 LETR
+640 LDHS